1 MAEDKKKDNET
12 KKKDLGQKDQRQ
24 KIRDTKNFLLPM
36 SKIFIY
42 RNL

>member
-1 MAEDKKKDNET
+1 MAEDKKKT
-12 KKKDLGQKDQRQ
+12 MRQKKDLGQKDQRQ